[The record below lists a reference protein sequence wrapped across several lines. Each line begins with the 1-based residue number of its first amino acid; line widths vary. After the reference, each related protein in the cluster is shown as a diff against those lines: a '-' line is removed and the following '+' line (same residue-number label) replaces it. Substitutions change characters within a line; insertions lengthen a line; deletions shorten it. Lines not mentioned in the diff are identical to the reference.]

1 MMSAIDLIPE
11 IEHFAGKTDLLEVN
25 LRPAV
30 ELCADRTVGIV
41 IACPDSA
48 SRGRLI
54 TLLLRKGFEPVLA
67 STLRETI
74 LLLEHEEIALVICQ
88 TSFHDGDFRELLRAA
103 VRIGPTPP
111 IIVCA
116 DWYEAGA
123 HVEAIELGAFDYL
136 TCPFRRDAVE
146 AVVDRALR
154 ESMNHERISHKT
166 ETVRRKSI
174 YC

>member
-1 MMSAIDLIPE
+1 MSAIELIPE
-11 IEHFAGKTDLLEVN
+11 IEHCSSKTDLLAVN

-41 IACPDSA
+41 IACPDLA
-48 SRGRLI
+48 SRDRLI
-54 TLLLRKGFEPVLA
+54 TLVLRKGFEPMLA
-67 STLRETI
+67 STLREAI

-88 TSFHDGDFRELLRAA
+88 ASFDDGDFRELLRSAA
-103 VRIGPTPP
+103 RIGPMPP

-116 DWYEAGA
+116 DWYVPGA

-146 AVVDRALR
+146 AIVDKALG
-154 ESMNHERISHKT
+154 ESVNHERISHET
-166 ETVRRKSI
+166 ETVRRKSV

>member
-1 MMSAIDLIPE
+1 MSAIELIPA
-11 IEHFAGKTDLLEVN
+11 IEHFASETDFLPVN
-25 LRPAV
+25 ARPAV

-41 IACPDSA
+41 IACPDLA
-48 SRGRLI
+48 SRARLI
-54 TLLLRKGFEPVLA
+54 TLALRKGFEPELA

-74 LLLEHEEIALVICQ
+74 LLLGHEEIALVICQ

-103 VRIGPTPP
+103 VRFGPAPP

-116 DWYEAGA
+116 DWYEPGA

-154 ESMNHERISHKT
+154 QSLNHERISRET
-166 ETVRRKSI
+166 ETARRKSI